1 MNIQAIIASIL
12 AAITGFAGG
21 VAPASSIPNIPI
33 IPDLIDDWDDLWD
46 DDDDWDDDD
55 YWMMTWTTKPA
66 TSRN

>member
-33 IPDLIDDWDDLWD
+33 ISDLIDDWDD
-46 DDDDWDDDD
+46 DDDDWDDHWDD
-55 YWMMTWTTKPA
+55 
-66 TSRN
+66 

>member
-33 IPDLIDDWDDLWD
+33 ISDIIDDWDD
-46 DDDDWDDDD
+46 DDDDWDDHWDD
-55 YWMMTWTTKPA
+55 
-66 TSRN
+66 